1 MNGENWE
8 PTGEDIEWTLGHLA
22 GLKIGGVWAPGGT
35 GLEYER
41 TGEEELTLRRITQHP
56 ESGEMHRRVLATL
69 DNTDW
74 MIDETQTEMVVPSL
88 NPQEAQYQELLRQQ
102 EIAAQWD
109 CPNAE
114 CDHKLVDMPLENGE
128 WQNQGMQ
135 AALDDEGQGIE
146 IERWVVSLECDECT
160 TEFQID
166 PQDYGLLG
174 GDDLF
179 FQWRTP
185 TGTFTV
191 LTREQVVD
199 LVDGGVT
206 DDMCTPLGSEYNGG
220 PVPLH
225 MRGTYCMFAKSPPSE
240 EGEEE

>member
-8 PTGEDIEWTLGHLA
+8 PTSEDIEWTLGHLT
-22 GLKIGGVWAPGGT
+22 GLKVGGGWAPGGT

-56 ESGEMHRRVLATL
+56 ESGEMHRRVLMTL
-69 DNTDW
+69 ENTNW
-74 MIDETQTEMVVPSL
+74 LVDETQADMVTPSL
-88 NPQEAQYQELLRQQ
+88 NPQEAQFQELLRKQ

-114 CDHKLVDMPLENGE
+114 CDHKLVDMPLEEGVWE
-128 WQNQGMQ
+128 TQGMQ
-135 AALDDEGQGIE
+135 AALDDEGKGIE
-146 IERWVVSLECDECT
+146 IERWIVSLGCDECT
-160 TEFQID
+160 TQFQID

-199 LVDGGVT
+199 LVDGGVAAE
-206 DDMCTPLGSEYNGG
+206 MCAPLGSEYNGE
-220 PVPLH
+220 PVPPH
-225 MRGTYCMFAKSPPSE
+225 MKGTYCVFAKVFPSE
-240 EGEEE
+240 DGEEE